1 MLHIS
6 SITVLKISKNIFVI
20 RLGMHSSDTGLI
32 YFEDVRVPSNYI
44 IGEEGLGFT
53 YQMLQFQV
61 SSILSNKHI
70 VVLIYE
76 M

>member
-6 SITVLKISKNIFVI
+6 SITIFHISKNIFTI

-61 SSILSNKHI
+61 NIFFFFFKFQS
-70 VVLIYE
+70 
-76 M
+76 